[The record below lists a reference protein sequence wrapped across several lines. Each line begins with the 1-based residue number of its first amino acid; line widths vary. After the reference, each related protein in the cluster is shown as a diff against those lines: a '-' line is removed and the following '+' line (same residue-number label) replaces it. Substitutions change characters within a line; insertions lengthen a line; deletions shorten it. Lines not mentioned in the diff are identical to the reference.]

1 LFPDDALLWEVVGE
15 GETVEDE
22 DEDEDLTAAEEVLYA
37 DATVVE
43 EVDHEV
49 ELEDTGCTSRICSE
63 LKTPGVPGEAPGTL
77 SSKCMGTL

>member
-1 LFPDDALLWEVVGE
+1 VDEDEAVKD
-15 GETVEDE
+15 EDE
-22 DEDEDLTAAEEVLYA
+22 DEGEDLTAAEVLEA

-43 EVDHEV
+43 EVDSEV

-63 LKTPGVPGEAPGTL
+63 LKTPGVPDKAPGTL

>member
-1 LFPDDALLWEVVGE
+1 MDENEAVKD
-15 GETVEDE
+15 EDE
-22 DEDEDLTAAEEVLYA
+22 DENEDLTAAEVLEA

-43 EVDHEV
+43 EVDSEV

-77 SSKCMGTL
+77 ISKCMGTL

>member
-1 LFPDDALLWEVVGE
+1 LLGELVNEDAAVKD
-15 GETVEDE
+15 EDK
-22 DEDEDLTAAEEVLYA
+22 DEDEDLITVEVLEA

-43 EVDHEV
+43 EVDSEV

>member
-1 LFPDDALLWEVVGE
+1 MFPDDALLWEVVGE
-15 GETVEDE
+15 GETVED
-22 DEDEDLTAAEEVLYA
+22 LIAAEEVLYA

-43 EVDHEV
+43 EVDSEV